1 MTAGEE
7 AAFASLARRIAESGG
22 LTLEAYKAK
31 CIKRRIA
38 VRMRACGVH
47 TYAEYLA
54 VLDQTPKEL
63 ERLLDTLTINV
74 TKFFRNPETWGRVR
88 DLVLPGLLAPGQ
100 GPIRI
105 WSAGCSSGEE
115 AYTLAMI
122 LADALSQLGRAHE
135 LSRVTIDATDIDRV
149 SLEKARA
156 ASYPEAA
163 LSDAPPGLVSRYGK
177 RDAAGSITVVDE
189 VRRLVRVT
197 RHDVTSEPP
206 LNAPYQLIVC
216 RNVVIY
222 FDRPTQ
228 ERLMTVFY
236 DALAPGGV
244 LVLGKVETIFGP
256 SRSRLELVEP
266 RERIYRRPA

>member
-7 AAFASLARRIAESGG
+7 AAFATLARRIAESAG
-22 LTLEAYKAK
+22 LTLESYKEK

-47 TYAEYLA
+47 TYAGYLE
-54 VLDQTPKEL
+54 VLDRTPREM

-88 DLVLPGLLAPGQ
+88 DLVLPALLAPGQ

-122 LADALSQLGRAHE
+122 LADALSSQGRAHE
-135 LSRVTIDATDIDRV
+135 LGRITIDATDIDRV
-149 SLEKARA
+149 SLERARA
-156 ASYPEAA
+156 ASYSEAA
-163 LSDAPPGLVSRYGK
+163 LSDAPPGLVAKYGK
-177 RDAAGSITVVDE
+177 RDAEGRITVTDD
-189 VRRLVRVT
+189 VRRVVRII

-206 LNAPYQLIVC
+206 PSAPYQLIVC
-216 RNVVIY
+216 RNVIIY

-256 SRSRLELVEP
+256 SRSRLELIEP

>member
-1 MTAGEE
+1 MTAGDE
-7 AAFASLARRIAESGG
+7 AAFASLAQRIAESAG
-22 LTLEAYKAK
+22 LTLEAYKTK

-47 TYAEYLA
+47 TYVEYLA
-54 VLDQTPKEL
+54 VLDRTPKEMD
-63 ERLLDTLTINV
+63 RLLDALTINV

-122 LADALSQLGRAHE
+122 LADALSSVGRAHE

-163 LSDAPPGLVSRYGK
+163 LDDAPPGLVSRYGK
-177 RDAAGSITVVDE
+177 RDAAGNITVADE